1 MVRAGRHGRTDAAA
15 EATALREQP
24 LAAAPAFWHNRR
36 SMATRHDSHSAASTA
51 ALSSYGYAYAYPFA
65 WRFS

>member
-1 MVRAGRHGRTDAAA
+1 
-15 EATALREQP
+15 
-24 LAAAPAFWHNRR
+24 LARPRPVCHNRA

-51 ALSSYGYAYAYPFA
+51 ALSSFGYAYAYPYA